1 MKVIT
6 WKEMFE
12 IKGDIVWGHYSE
24 DNFPEQV
31 YIQYN
36 GNLDSGYKRVCD
48 ETFPILVP
56 DYEDVRGDHFDLLD
70 RFNETLSGEV
80 SNLETSGDAY
90 NCVDENMKVVVYDKK
105 DIQNWIGKL
114 QSLDINY

>member
-6 WKEMFE
+6 WKEMFK

-36 GNLDSGYKRVCD
+36 GNLDAGYKRVCD
-48 ETFPILVP
+48 EEFPILKP
-56 DYEDVRGDHFDLLD
+56 DYEDCHSHFDTLD
-70 RFNETLSGEV
+70 EFNKNLTGEV
-80 SNLETSGDAY
+80 STLETSGDLY
-90 NCVDENMKVVVYDKK
+90 TCYDENMKVVVYDKK
-105 DIQNWIGKL
+105 DIQNWIDKL
-114 QSLDINY
+114 QSLDLNY